1 MNSSKIGRNE
11 PCPCGSAKKYKKCCI
26 GVNVKELTFSQE
38 IDNLMQEGYSLLEK
52 KNYQEA
58 CDIWLITWD
67 KLKEKFDS
75 SVQDIRKLDDVFNLY
90 QFISNWVQ
98 DMEME
103 LANLGLK
110 DKQYARKR
118 ILFCAEFIG
127 QFPLSADIIVH
138 NMKRAIAESYY
149 MLGDSKTGEEYFK
162 KLIEEH
168 PDYIWGYIGYGDM
181 YSMPFNDGEVDFDK
195 AEEIYSMALRMD
207 LKNKE
212 DLLDRLDDLKSRR
225 LELAND

>member
-1 MNSSKIGRNE
+1 
-11 PCPCGSAKKYKKCCI
+11 
-26 GVNVKELTFSQE
+26 
-38 IDNLMQEGYSLLEK
+38 MQDGYSLLEK
-52 KNYQEA
+52 KNNQEA
-58 CDIWLITWD
+58 CDIWLITWE
-67 KLKEKFDS
+67 KLKENFDL
-75 SVQDIRKLDDVFNLY
+75 SVQDIKKLDDSINLY
-90 QFISNWVQ
+90 QFLSNWVQ

-118 ILFCAEFIG
+118 ILFCAEFIEH
-127 QFPLSADIIVH
+127 FPLSADIIIH

-149 MLGDSKTGEEYFK
+149 VLGDSNTGEEYFK

-181 YSMPFNDGEVDFDK
+181 YSMPFNDGVVDFDK

-225 LELAND
+225 LELVND